1 MAGPPFN
8 ATKHLQRQG
17 IDPKITYA
25 AVVVN
30 NDDKSKR
37 GRVQARVLGF
47 MDGIEDQFL
56 PWAIPSNNFGANK
69 ASGVNRS
76 GWFDVPPIGSKIG
89 LRFPLGDPHRAV
101 QENYP
106 LDDQVM
112 MEESKTNYPFR
123 KVLRFDNG
131 FYIIVDTKT
140 NELIFNN
147 PGDMH
152 MTILGD
158 CTQTVIGDSMQIVS
172 GAKGD
177 IPAYLL
183 NAPDTKLNEIGAKK
197 AGKVQFKGLGAK
209 GGGNLHHEVTGD
221 YTLKVGG
228 NRKVV
233 IGGNDDVQVGRN
245 RTEKIGATHS
255 IKAARSETN

>member
-17 IDPKITYA
+17 VDPKITYA

-30 NDDKSKR
+30 NMDKSQR
-37 GRVQARVLGF
+37 GRVQARVIGF

-56 PWAIPSNNFGANK
+56 PWAIPSNNFGAMK
-69 ASGVNRS
+69 ASGVDRA
-76 GWFDVPPIGSKIG
+76 GYFDVPPVGSKIG

-101 QENYP
+101 QDNYP
-106 LDDQVM
+106 IDDLVM
-112 MEESKTNYPFR
+112 MEEAKTNYPDR
-123 KVLRFDNG
+123 KVIRFRNG

-158 CTQTVIGDSMQIVS
+158 CSQTVIGDSMQIVS
-172 GAKGD
+172 GSKGS

-183 NAPDTKLNEIGAKK
+183 NAPDTKLNEISAKK
-197 AGKVQFKGLGAK
+197 AGKVKFQGLLGS
-209 GGGNLHHEVTGD
+209 GGGNFHHDVTGD

-228 NRKVV
+228 NRKV
-233 IGGNDDVQVGRN
+233 IITGNDDLKVTRN
-245 RTEKIGATHS
+245 RTEDIGATHT
-255 IKAARSETN
+255 IKSSRSETN

>member
-1 MAGPPFN
+1 MAGSPFN
-8 ATKHLQRQG
+8 ATKHFQRQG
-17 IDPKITYA
+17 VDPKITYPA
-25 AVVVN
+25 IVVN
-30 NDDKSKR
+30 NNDKAKR
-37 GRVQARVLGF
+37 GRVQARIVGF
-47 MDGIEDQFL
+47 MDGIEDQYL
-56 PWAIPSNNFGANK
+56 PWAIPSNNFGAMK
-69 ASGVNRS
+69 ATGVDRA
-76 GWFDVPPIGSKIG
+76 GWFDVPPVGSKIG

-112 MEESKTNYPFR
+112 MEEAKTNYPDR
-123 KVLRFDNG
+123 KVLRFNNG

-158 CTQTVIGDSMQIVS
+158 CSQTVIGDSMQIVS
-172 GAKGD
+172 GSKGA
-177 IPAYLL
+177 IPSYLL
-183 NAPDTKLNEIGAKK
+183 NAPDTKLNEITAKK
-197 AGKVQFKGLGAK
+197 AGKVEFKGLGGK

-228 NRKVV
+228 NRTVQ
-233 IGGNDDVQVGRN
+233 IGGNDDLKVGRN
-245 RTEKIGATHS
+245 RSENVGATHS